1 MMAHVT
7 TGGDTMEPSPTSLG
21 VYVPPPVL
29 TSGEVQAIIGRLTL
43 CQVEFLL
50 WLPSGGRLV
59 TTAGPMMRVL
69 IRLMWLRGLCLVEV
83 RGPVGDG
90 ETVRLTRPGIS
101 VAIALRQMQRKHIPS
116 EENGGAA

>member
-1 MMAHVT
+1 MMAHIT
-7 TGGDTMEPSPTSLG
+7 TSGDMMEPSPTSLA

-29 TSGEVQAIIGRLTL
+29 TSEEVQAVIGRLTP

-50 WLPSGGRLV
+50 WLPSDGRLV

-69 IRLMWLRGLCLVEV
+69 IRLMWLTGLRLVEV

-101 VAIALRQMQRKHIPS
+101 VAIALHRMRNKVSS